1 MYGNATT
8 DHVRYYL
15 QLRYRLLPSIIG
27 AVAQATDSGFPLAA
41 RLDLFWPTHA
51 EASGNDQ
58 YLFLNDSL
66 VAPVWNTTLNTTSRT
81 VWIPPGE
88 WVDAWN
94 GSRVMGPATR
104 LVSQPYERIPLWHRA
119 GGFVIVSEDQ
129 QAQRVMEQDWS
140 HLTIEA
146 FPASCPR
153 EFHRTT
159 RHLVERDYAT
169 RTQATL
175 LQHPAPLPT
184 ESCNSNLSISLG
196 GGVRRAWTLRFHLAV
211 AQQVSCARVDGI
223 PAKFATIP
231 AQGAARFHPLGGRGD
246 GAAPGS
252 GGVAELTLLA
262 APSARRV
269 LLTLGER
276 AAPPC

>member
-104 LVSQPYERIPLWHRA
+104 LVSQPYERIPLSGTA
-119 GGFVIVSEDQ
+119 PAVS
-129 QAQRVMEQDWS
+129 S
-140 HLTIEA
+140 
-146 FPASCPR
+146 
-153 EFHRTT
+153 
-159 RHLVERDYAT
+159 
-169 RTQATL
+169 
-175 LQHPAPLPT
+175 
-184 ESCNSNLSISLG
+184 LSQKTSRPKG
-196 GGVRRAWTLRFHLAV
+196 
-211 AQQVSCARVDGI
+211 
-223 PAKFATIP
+223 
-231 AQGAARFHPLGGRGD
+231 
-246 GAAPGS
+246 
-252 GGVAELTLLA
+252 
-262 APSARRV
+262 
-269 LLTLGER
+269 
-276 AAPPC
+276 